1 MGVGIIIE
9 AFVLLQ
15 TPERIRRP
23 ESPTSEGGPVEAKT
37 NAHVLCV
44 LSAEANLN
52 PLSLEAQDEQGQGGA
67 IAGSRID
74 GGPEFFFGQ
83 DLAGAGFASMLPGGE
98 VVSLGGWP
106 TGGGPQAKLGLKVAF
121 DVLES
126 AFREAIADPVPGR
139 GQG

>member
-15 TPERIRRP
+15 TPEGIGGT
-23 ESPTSEGGPVEAKT
+23 ESPTGKGGPVEAKT
-37 NAHVLCV
+37 NAHVLCM

-67 IAGSRID
+67 IAGGRID
-74 GGPEFFFGQ
+74 GGPEFLFGQ
-83 DLAGAGFASMLPGGE
+83 DLAGASFAPMFPGGE

-106 TGGGPQAKLGLKVAF
+106 TGGGPQTKLGLKVAF

-126 AFREAIADPVPGR
+126 AFREAIANPVPGR

>member
-15 TPERIRRP
+15 APEGIRRT
-23 ESPTSEGGPVEAKT
+23 ESPTGKGGPLDAKT
-37 NAHVLCV
+37 NAHERGL
-44 LSAEANLN
+44 LPSKADLN
-52 PLSLEAQDEQGQGGA
+52 PLSLKAHDEQGQGGA
-67 IAGSRID
+67 ISGGHIN
-74 GGPEFFFGQ
+74 GGPEFLFGQ

-106 TGGGPQAKLGLKVAF
+106 TGGGPQTKLGLKVAF

-126 AFREAIADPVPGR
+126 AFREAIADPIPGR